1 MPLEALACI
10 GEASGG
16 GEPRASADDHGIYLV
31 EGFVQALERTLATAG
46 RRVRE
51 HEA

>member
-10 GEASGG
+10 GEASGD
-16 GEPRASADDHGIYLV
+16 GEPRASADDHGIHLV
-31 EGFVQALERTLATAG
+31 EGFVQALERTLAATD
-46 RRVRE
+46 RRARE